1 MTWDDAVKDWLG
13 VVAADSVVQGLLGTA
28 PEFDLA
34 GEHDYV
40 VPSLE
45 YTLVSPAVP
54 FREVFWRTLVQL
66 DFWMSSL
73 ADLVSLERALVRLL
87 HHDVPVTLGTTKMW
101 SQMIVGGTPLE
112 GAADGVLGRSMDFHL
127 IYLRERY
134 TA

>member
-1 MTWDDAVKDWLG
+1 MTWDDAVADWLS
-13 VVAADSVVQGLLGTA
+13 VVAADSVVQDLLGTA
-28 PEFDLA
+28 PEFNLA
-34 GEHDYV
+34 GERDYV

-45 YTLVSPAVP
+45 YTLISPAVP

-73 ADLVSLERALVRLL
+73 ADLTSLEAALVRLL

-112 GAADGVLGRSMDFHL
+112 GAKDGVFGRSMDFHL
-127 IYLRERY
+127 IYLQEKY
-134 TA
+134 SS